1 MKIIPFLYE
10 KLGCHDLIERNG
22 IMNKPKAYLLNEMI
36 KSHTVTMIRNNK
48 MNASEL
54 KNPNLVFND
63 ITESQNIVS
72 YL

>member
-1 MKIIPFLYE
+1 MKTIPFVYGNS
-10 KLGCHDLIERNG
+10 GCHDLIERNG
-22 IMNKPKAYLLNEMI
+22 IINKPKAYLLNEMI
-36 KSHTVTMIRNNK
+36 KSHIVTMIRKNK
-48 MNASEL
+48 MNASGL